1 MKRFLILVSAL
12 ALSFVSLA
20 VPVSAI
26 TVAPSISIDDETPVA
41 DQRVYLFM
49 EDLEPNTEYSY
60 GYMFAVGDN
69 ELPYAPDWVPHF
81 GLLGNFTT
89 DSDGSAIENFD
100 WYWQANEE
108 YDVYSGVFP
117 TYIFVSESGVT
128 PTSTTDVIAKT
139 NIIYPGQ
146 NLNLGTVSITGPG
159 VGGNEFIAGSEITVS
174 FDGFSSDYDQFET
187 LILADSEYEKATDI
201 WSIFFSD
208 LQEQNWF
215 LMNGFDDFG
224 DSIISGT
231 IPDIG
236 TSSHLLFQLFNDDPN
251 DHSATW
257 FVTDIHGNIEPF
269 VDLQGV
275 YQVPNSVRPYTYFEA
290 YDENLHSD
298 YYLNVD
304 SELSCSVIGGFILF
318 YAPGTC
324 DWTITNESEEVLF
337 DGSVVV
343 SKTADIN
350 AATPLDHKSL
360 TFKKGSIAL
369 SKANAKLIRKISRD
383 YVDQTV
389 LLNGYAWKEGTA
401 KKMNKLSRQRGLRV
415 SDYFDLQEMST
426 WLVVGFG
433 NQKPLYKTGSKQ
445 ILNRRV
451 EVIIIPSDVL

>member
-1 MKRFLILVSAL
+1 MKRLLILISAL
-12 ALSFVSLA
+12 ALGFVSLA

-60 GYMFAVGDN
+60 GYMFTVGDV
-69 ELPYAPDWVPHF
+69 ELPFDPGWVPHY
-81 GLLGNFTT
+81 GIIDNFTT
-89 DSDGSAIENFD
+89 DSSGSAIESFD
-100 WYWQANEE
+100 WFWFSNDL
-108 YDVYSGVFP
+108 YDVYSGIFP
-117 TYIFVSESGVT
+117 SRIFVSEAGVT
-128 PTSTTDVIAKT
+128 PSSPTDVIART
-139 NIIYPGQ
+139 TTLYPGQ
-146 NLNLGTVSITGPG
+146 NIDLGEVSVTGSG
-159 VGGNEFIAGSEITVS
+159 VGSTSFISGGELVITLDNFGSQYGAFEMS
-174 FDGFSSDYDQFET
+174 ASPDSDYEQ
-187 LILADSEYEKATDI
+187 ATDI
-201 WSIFFSD
+201 WTTFY
-208 LQEQNWF
+208 QNISQVVGMPYTF
-215 LMNGFDDFG
+215 DENGDAQVTLTFPVVE
-224 DSIISGT
+224 DSSY
-231 IPDIG
+231 
-236 TSSHLLFQLFNDDPN
+236 LLFVLYNEDMG

-257 FVTDIHGNIEPF
+257 FVTDIHGNIESF

-275 YQVPNSVRPYTYFEA
+275 YQVPSSVRPYTYFQVF
-290 YDENLHSD
+290 DENLHSD

-304 SELSCSVIGGFILF
+304 SELSCSTIGGFVIF
-318 YAPGTC
+318 YAPGNC